1 MVELSHDLIHHFDSM
16 PNMPAPLQQ
25 QYHYQP
31 YPPIYNPLQSR
42 MMMPPMMSNDVG
54 YIPQYYGANFASSD
68 NAIDDDDEIFQQQ
81 LLDQMNSTKHI
92 NNTNPSMTANA
103 NSNQVVQLTT
113 DEETF
118 ARGYGVLASKS
129 SSTAATASTMPS
141 STSTTA
147 QVTST
152 LPPTTAPSLLPP
164 QMGLAQQLG
173 YPYPMPY
180 GNMPYMPYMG
190 MMGNNPN
197 MNYNPNSDPNT
208 YMNNNADINFN
219 TNVNNLPTL
228 MPPMNFN
235 DNQEVKTDNNNDNDD
250 SNNNNT
256 SNTTEDG
263 NDNTTS
269 N

>member
-54 YIPQYYGANFASSD
+54 YIPQYFGANFASSD

-92 NNTNPSMTANA
+92 NNTNSSMTANA

-129 SSTAATASTMPS
+129 SSTAATVSTMPS

-147 QVTST
+147 PVTST
-152 LPPTTAPSLLPP
+152 LPPTAAPSLLP

-197 MNYNPNSDPNT
+197 MNYNPSDPNT

-219 TNVNNLPTL
+219 TNTNTLPNTL

-235 DNQEVKTDNNNDNDD
+235 DNQEVKTDNNDNDD

-263 NDNTTS
+263 NNNTTS